1 MKTVLLTGHF
11 LSGAAEGT
19 QLILVGI
26 FLLGL
31 AAEAYVD
38 LRHMII
44 LDEILLVLIPAG
56 LLYAGMGAMHW
67 QDSLAGALTGSSVL
81 GVVWILSRGGLG
93 LGDVKFIGVLGLWLG
108 VSGVVTG
115 LALAFVTGGVA
126 AAVLCLFGNASLQS
140 KVPFGPF
147 LSLGAVISFFYSSRI
162 LSWYWSLFI

>member
-1 MKTVLLTGHF
+1 
-11 LSGAAEGT
+11 
-19 QLILVGI
+19 
-26 FLLGL
+26 
-31 AAEAYVD
+31 
-38 LRHMII
+38 
-44 LDEILLVLIPAG
+44 
-56 LLYAGMGAMHW
+56 
-67 QDSLAGALTGSSVL
+67 SLAGALTGSFVL
-81 GVVWILSRGGLG
+81 GVVWLLSRGGLG